1 MVRRTELNEDVT
13 VGTLTDTFVIYATI
27 MYYYHYNL
35 FVMHVFYIYINI
47 TVMFYVVPFIIYCLL
62 YIRLQLCFRRF
73 PIDGFSGKWWSK

>member
-1 MVRRTELNEDVT
+1 MIRRTELNEDVT

-47 TVMFYVVPFIIYCLL
+47 TVMF
-62 YIRLQLCFRRF
+62 
-73 PIDGFSGKWWSK
+73 